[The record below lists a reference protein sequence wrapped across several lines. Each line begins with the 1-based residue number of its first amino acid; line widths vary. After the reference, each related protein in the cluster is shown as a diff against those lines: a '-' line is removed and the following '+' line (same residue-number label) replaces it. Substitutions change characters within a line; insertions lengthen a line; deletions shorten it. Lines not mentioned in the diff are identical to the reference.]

1 MRNLFRSFLF
11 RLRKDLTFRITL
23 FVGLGLA
30 VVMTLIYLAIDLIA
44 KASDDSG
51 TYQFMF
57 ATGQSLFIASLSP
70 AQNFGIAIPVNLI
83 TFTVLEFTQGTIRNK
98 IITGNSKSKIYFN
111 LVLSGLVFT
120 IALIGT
126 YSLLCLALGSIC
138 GGFDINGS
146 IMYSGNVI
154 ASLMGGATINGE
166 FFLKLIILALLAYV
180 LITVVTIFFAT
191 LFRSI
196 GPSIPVVIILIMICY
211 LGATIFGSITSI
223 TYDEQLPQYII
234 NISQFMKIANP
245 FYSLSVYGFDSETS
259 KYIISNEYF
268 WWEVGN
274 NLVYS
279 SLFLIGGWLIFRK
292 RDVK

>member
-44 KASDDSG
+44 KAADDSG
-51 TYQFMF
+51 SYQFMF

-120 IALIGT
+120 IALIAT

-146 IMYSGNVI
+146 IMSTSNVI
-154 ASLMGGATINGE
+154 ASLMGNVTINGE
-166 FFLKLIILALLAYV
+166 FFLKLVILALLAYV
-180 LITVVTIFFAT
+180 LITIVTIFFAT
-191 LFRSI
+191 LFRNI
-196 GPSIPVVIILIMICY
+196 GPSIPVVILLLMVCY
-211 LGATIFGSITSI
+211 IGATVFGTIASVGEGEDIP
-223 TYDEQLPQYII
+223 DYIK
-234 NISQFMKIANP
+234 NIAAFMKIANP
-245 FYSLSVYGFDSETS
+245 FYSLTVYGVNTETA
-259 KYIISNEYF
+259 KYVITNEYF

-279 SLFLIGGWLIFRK
+279 VIFLLGGWLIFRK